1 MFLAQAF
8 MLVLELWGFKKNS
21 IRLFGVGFKIIKFP
35 RHTSAS
41 TGSSHIEQI
50 LCFGIHFRLSNES
63 LHVFEDS
70 QPTQGNH
77 VGRRFGV
84 PALESSRKQILLY
97 DVESCKL

>member
-1 MFLAQAF
+1 LNYGA
-8 MLVLELWGFKKNS
+8 LKKNS
-21 IRLFGVGFKIIKFP
+21 FRLLGVGFKIIKFP
-35 RHTSAS
+35 RHTLAS
-41 TGSSHIEQI
+41 IGSSHIEQI

-63 LHVFEDS
+63 LHVFEDN

-84 PALESSRKQILLY
+84 LALESSRKKILLY